1 MFGIDDALIWG
12 PLIGAAAGGLL
23 NRRNPMQGALLG
35 AGLGLGG
42 GLLAP
47 QAGAITAAEAAAG
60 TGLAAPGAAAGQTGL
75 TLGGSGMGLA
85 APASAMQVPG
95 NLAMAA
101 SGTPTQIAGQGST
114 SLLGTINKYKP
125 VMDAAMQARQMA
137 GDDTPTPQIAASP
150 MTPTNVSTGPNGLAQ
165 LAMSNN
171 QVGQNIQDEA
181 ALRRARRMRQLA
193 MMGGGNGLA

>member
-1 MFGIDDALIWG
+1 MPFGIDDALIWG
-12 PLIGAAAGGLL
+12 PLLGAAAGGLL
-23 NRRNPMQGALLG
+23 NKKNPMQGALLG
-35 AGLGLGG
+35 AGAGLGG

-47 QAGAITAAEAAAG
+47 QLGAATAAEAAAG
-60 TGLAAPGAAAGQTGL
+60 TGLVAPGAGQTGL
-75 TLGGSGMGLA
+75 LLGGGGTGLA
-85 APASAMQVPG
+85 APASAMSVPG

-101 SGTPTQIAGQGST
+101 SGTPAQIAGQGST
-114 SLLGTINKYKP
+114 SLLGTLNKYKP

-171 QVGQNIQDEA
+171 QVGQNIQDETE
-181 ALRRARRMRQLA
+181 LRRARRLRQLA
-193 MMGGGNGLA
+193 MMGG

>member
-1 MFGIDDALIWG
+1 MPFGIDDALIWG
-12 PLIGAAAGGLL
+12 PLLGAAAGGLL
-23 NRRNPMQGALLG
+23 NKKNPMQGALLG
-35 AGLGLGG
+35 AGAGLGG

-47 QAGAITAAEAAAG
+47 QLGAATAAEAAAG
-60 TGLAAPGAAAGQTGL
+60 TGLVAPGAGQTGL
-75 TLGGSGMGLA
+75 LLGGSGTGLA
-85 APASAMQVPG
+85 APASAMSVPG

-101 SGTPTQIAGQGST
+101 SGTPAQIAGQGST
-114 SLLGTINKYKP
+114 SLLGTLNKYKP

-171 QVGQNIQDEA
+171 QVGQNIQDETE
-181 ALRRARRMRQLA
+181 LRRARRLRQLA
-193 MMGGGNGLA
+193 MMGG